1 MAGMFNCGFQDDVEE
16 PQGLQGRGENPPLG
30 RGHMNCFFRE
40 GREMDS
46 ILERIARASVAED
59 GCAVFWFEQ
68 SHFALKTP
76 DGAVTHLDPFLS
88 RVLKV
93 EKHIHAQSLAEPAA
107 VWADF
112 VLLTHDHRDHT
123 DPFTLGPM
131 AQTNPACRF
140 LGPPEACARCRACG
154 IDAARLTEIRE
165 GERVE
170 LGPFRVQA
178 VYARDTSADP
188 TGPDATTHLGYVL
201 ETTSGLKI
209 YDVGDTHCDIASYR
223 ARLAPLEGLRPD
235 LMLVPINEGYSN
247 PGPRGA
253 STLVQITDPSVIVP
267 CHYGCMKE
275 NTLDPVLFVE
285 ALPAVY
291 RDRVRIVP
299 RGGKLTL

>member
-1 MAGMFNCGFQDDVEE
+1 MENAI
-16 PQGLQGRGENPPLG
+16 LQ
-30 RGHMNCFFRE
+30 
-40 GREMDS
+40 
-46 ILERIARASVAED
+46 RIIQASVPSD
-59 GCAVFWFEQ
+59 GCGIFWFEQ

-93 EKHIHAQSLAEPAA
+93 EKHLHPQSLADPAE

-154 IDAARLTEIRE
+154 IDGARLTEIRE
-165 GERVE
+165 GERVGF
-170 LGPFRVQA
+170 GPFQVQA

-188 TGPDATTHLGYVL
+188 TGADATTHLGYVL
-201 ETTSGLKI
+201 ETASGLKI
-209 YDVGDTHCDIASYR
+209 YDVGDTHCDIESYR
-223 ARLAPLEGLRPD
+223 SRLAPLEGFQPD

-253 STLVQITDPSVIVP
+253 STLVQITDPQTIVP
-267 CHYGCMKE
+267 CHFGCMKE
-275 NTLDPVLFVE
+275 NTLDPALFVE
-285 ALPAVY
+285 ALPALY
-291 RDRVRIVP
+291 RDRVRILS
-299 RGGKLTL
+299 RGGDWTVRRTR